1 MKFATSAIALAII
14 SSSAVAADG
23 TSSNESVVVTATRT
37 PQSLAT
43 TIRPVDLITT
53 EEIQASAQQT
63 LVEVLQTHANVE
75 IASNGGFGQPASL
88 FIRGANAT
96 HTLVLLDG
104 IRVTNPLSSFT
115 SFENLRVNQFS
126 RIEVVPGPLSSLYG
140 SEAVGGVVQLFT
152 HRWPDSPRAYGSIGF
167 GTYDTFDVHGGV
179 TAGNDHTGLSVN
191 AGYLDSGGFSAANA
205 DEPFGSFNPDKDNH
219 RNRNFSASLVH
230 RFGPDQEAGLNAY
243 YTDGFTRFDGGPSTD
258 DITRQR
264 IGVFSAYTK
273 NKITDVWSSLLKIG
287 VAQDQVSTVGS
298 FPGVLSSRQSQVT
311 WQNDFQTNVGTFIGG
326 IEYLRQQARGHN
338 DFEETE
344 RNIWSGFAGY
354 TGEFGRHIVQ
364 ASLRYDNNSQF
375 GDQVTGSAGYAFRL
389 TDVVR
394 LRASLGTAFHAPTFY
409 DLYFPFIGNP
419 DVKPERSRSWEL
431 GTDFNLGAQRIGV
444 TYFENRIRDLI
455 VLRPPTFTA
464 FNVDEARIRGLELSY
479 RAEIAGFDVAGNLTW
494 QDPENSDTH
503 KQLQRRARVFGN
515 LAVTRNFGRWHAGAE
530 LVGAGERFDSNTEDP
545 TTKLDSYVLLN
556 LLAGYSISRDL
567 TLEARWN
574 NITDKR
580 YELVQGYNTPGS
592 NVFVSVRYLLPK

>member
-1 MKFATSAIALAII
+1 MKFAM
-14 SSSAVAADG
+14 SAVALAVVSLSASAADSISPDD
-23 TSSNESVVVTATRT
+23 TVVVTATRT
-37 PQSLAT
+37 PQTLAT
-43 TIRPVDLITT
+43 TIRPVDLIAT
-53 EEIQASAQQT
+53 EEIHSSAQQT
-63 LVEVLQTHANVE
+63 LVELLQTRANVE
-75 IASNGGFGQPASL
+75 VASNGGYGQPASL

-115 SFENLRVNQFS
+115 SFENLRANQFS

-167 GTYDTFDVHGGV
+167 GTYDTFDVNGGV
-179 TAGNDHTGLSVN
+179 TAGNDRTGLSVN
-191 AGYLDSGGFSAANA
+191 AGYLSSGGFSSSNES
-205 DEPFGSFNPDKDNH
+205 EPFGSFNPDKDGH

-243 YTDGFTRFDGGPSTD
+243 YTDGFTRFDGSPITE

-264 IGVFSAYTK
+264 IGVFSLYTK
-273 NKITDVWSSLLKIG
+273 NKITDVWSSLVKVG
-287 VAQDQVSTVGS
+287 VAQDQISTEGL
-298 FPGVLSSRQSQVT
+298 FPGVLSSRQTQVT
-311 WQNDFQTNVGTFIGG
+311 WQNDFKTSVGTFIGG
-326 IEYLRQQARGHN
+326 FEYLRQQARGDN
-338 DFEETE
+338 NFAESE
-344 RNIWSGFAGY
+344 RGIWSGFTGY
-354 TGEFGRHIVQ
+354 TGEFGRHIVH

-375 GDQVTGSAGYAFRL
+375 GDQVTGAAGYAYRL
-389 TDVVR
+389 SDVVR

-419 DVKPERSRSWEL
+419 DVEPERSRSWEV
-431 GTDFNLGAQRIGV
+431 GADFNLGTQRIGV

-464 FNVDEARIRGLELSY
+464 FNVDEAQIRGVEVGY
-479 RAEIAGFDVAGNLTW
+479 RAQLAGFDVSGNLTL
-494 QDPENSDTH
+494 QDPENGDTH

-515 LAVTRNFGRWHAGAE
+515 LAVTRSFGRWHAGAE
-530 LVGAGERFDSNTEDP
+530 LVGAGERYDSSTEDP
-545 TTKLDSYVLLN
+545 ATKLDHYVLLN
-556 LLAGYSISRDL
+556 VLAGYALSRDL

-574 NITDKR
+574 NVTDKR

-592 NVFVSVRYLLPK
+592 NVFVSLRYLLPK